1 MALSQAFTNTLRAA
15 LRLAIAAALAIAMVY
30 WSGRGERVF
39 LAVIA
44 VVMFVSE
51 TRSLPWRVM
60 LQQFAAGVVG
70 ILTALVLFQVA
81 DGWLMLSVVLL
92 VVALLVEVLR
102 LQSGRS
108 LALLLAWGVLE
119 MDTQRA
125 FNIATVF
132 DLALSFVI
140 GLLSARFATAL
151 VWPQRPGSRVARL
164 DDSLRARLVEQVNR
178 VQQWLGQGG
187 APPPPLGSADLLPMV
202 LELQQQP
209 SPQLGLLWRLIVRHW
224 LLLEPQLLG
233 LRTPLS
239 HPAGQVLQQRLSRIE
254 AVLTPVPV
262 AGDAVVPPAQQ
273 PTSWRIDLSS
283 ELIAL
288 AIGQQLDTLDQLLHS
303 QQLLRRSGRLQGVKG

>member
-81 DGWLMLSVVLL
+81 DGWLMLSLVLL

-102 LQSGRS
+102 LQTGRS

-132 DLALSFVI
+132 DLALSFVL
-140 GLLSARFATAL
+140 GLLAARFATAL

-178 VQQWLGQGG
+178 VQQWLGKGG

-254 AVLTPVPV
+254 AVLTPGTV

-273 PTSWRIDLSS
+273 PTSWRIDLTS

-303 QQLLRRSGRLQGVKG
+303 QQLLRRSGRLQGVKV